1 MLLFFHFTLLTIS
14 KKEKRKKYPLSIIV
28 DENPKIIN
36 G

>member
-28 DENPKIIN
+28 VDENPKIIK
-36 G
+36 